1 MDSATPTHTHSSK
14 SQPPFAVAEKV
25 LAKHKGRFYEA
36 KVNQL
41 THTLTLTLFSSTLS
55 NKLRCLSSFKRLGR
69 SNSKRASGAVLFIIW
84 VGRKGGDF
92 LSSYSRYQHQL
103 RARFSQRFCVFV
115 FIIKCSWDE
124 WLATDCLMKDTEE
137 NMQIKLAID
146 EKFGHDK
153 STKIHRASFNKP
165 KTPNNESRGRKRK
178 SETPIKEKPEVP
190 PDKLVSIQIP
200 PTLRK
205 QLVDDCE
212 FITHLGKLVK
222 LPRTPNVNDIMKNYF
237 DYRLKKCG
245 SISDSVEEI
254 LKGLCCYFDKA
265 LPVKLLYKNER
276 QQYQEACPDNTTPST
291 VYGAEH
297 LLRLFVKLPELL
309 SHASIEEESMT
320 ELQAQLVDILRF
332 LQRNQS
338 TYFLSTYHVP
348 DDIENSTNKQGD

>member
-1 MDSATPTHTHSSK
+1 MGSSPMCNGNGDADDPAMDSSTPTHTDGSK

-36 KVNQL
+36 KVRQVEL
-41 THTLTLTLFSSTLS
+41 KEDQWH
-55 NKLRCLSSFKRLGR
+55 CLVHYLGW
-69 SNSKRASGAVLFIIW
+69 K
-84 VGRKGGDF
+84 K
-92 LSSYSRYQHQL
+92 
-103 RARFSQRFCVFV
+103 
-115 FIIKCSWDE
+115 SWDE
-124 WLATDCLMKDTEE
+124 WLPTDCLMKDTED

-153 STKIHRASFNKP
+153 TKLHRASFNKP
-165 KTPNNESRGRKRK
+165 KTPNNETRVRKRK
-178 SETPIKEKPEVP
+178 SEALTKEESEVP
-190 PDKLVSIQIP
+190 PDKLVNIQIP

-245 SISDSVEEI
+245 SISNSVEEI
-254 LKGLCCYFDKA
+254 MKGLCCYFDKA

-309 SHASIEEESMT
+309 SQASIEEESLT

-348 DDIENSTNKQGD
+348 DDIENSTNKQRD